1 MRLDTITLEDL
12 RVTIDHLIEL
22 HGPKKEVTDFNIT
35 LKLEDLKIPEN
46 LSLSM
51 IEESF
56 FGIHEK

>member
-22 HGPKKEVTDFNIT
+22 HGLKKEVTDFNIT
-35 LKLEDLKIPEN
+35 LKSEDLKIPES